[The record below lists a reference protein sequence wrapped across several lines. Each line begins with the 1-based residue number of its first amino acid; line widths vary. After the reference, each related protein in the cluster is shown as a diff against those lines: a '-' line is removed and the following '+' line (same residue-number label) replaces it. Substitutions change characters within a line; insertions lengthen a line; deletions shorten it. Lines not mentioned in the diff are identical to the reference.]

1 MISTQTLLN
10 TIVYIY
16 TMPSKRY
23 KDYRFYAFV
32 VLNFI
37 SSTLDIHIFQ
47 KGLEE
52 FINPILA
59 GQEGVS
65 KSSIMY
71 EINSNHNMTNKVLN
85 YLLEEEL
92 IKIETIS
99 GEYSIK
105 ITKKGI
111 MYLRE
116 YSRFYITLFKTE
128 IAELYKYRTSP
139 SWVKE

>member
-1 MISTQTLLN
+1 
-10 TIVYIY
+10 
-16 TMPSKRY
+16 MPPKRY

-37 SSTLDIHIFQ
+37 TSNLDIYIFQ

-52 FINPILA
+52 KLPGILEN
-59 GQEGVS
+59 QTGVS
-65 KSSIMY
+65 KSAIMY

-85 YLLEEEL
+85 YLVEENLVE
-92 IKIETIS
+92 IES
-99 GEYSIK
+99 EGVEYRIK
-105 ITKKGI
+105 ITRKGV

-116 YSRFYITLFKTE
+116 YSRFYISLFKTE

>member
-1 MISTQTLLN
+1 
-10 TIVYIY
+10 
-16 TMPSKRY
+16 MPSKRY

-37 SSTLDIHIFQ
+37 SSNLDIHIFQ
-47 KGLEE
+47 KDLEK
-52 FINPILA
+52 IIDPIIEN
-59 GQEGVS
+59 QIGVS

-85 YLLEEEL
+85 YLKEEDL
-92 IKIETIS
+92 IEIVAIGNEYKIR
-99 GEYSIK
+99 

-116 YSRFYITLFKTE
+116 YSRFYVSLFKHE
-128 IAELYKYRTSP
+128 IAELYRFRTTP